1 MLVSELKHIDCIE
14 LVTNIFNDKKIS
26 EFYISD
32 LFSNVITRMKVTNMC
47 LITTR
52 VSINSIAIAKL
63 QNMACII
70 FCESLQI
77 DEELIS
83 KAKEQEVTIFKTSK
97 TSFELA
103 KELMEHNE

>member
-70 FCESLQI
+70 FC
-77 DEELIS
+77 
-83 KAKEQEVTIFKTSK
+83 
-97 TSFELA
+97 
-103 KELMEHNE
+103 

>member
-32 LFSNVITRMKVTNMC
+32 LFSNV
-47 LITTR
+47 ITTR